1 MFETIKN
8 AFKIKEVRK
17 KILLTIMFVI
27 IYRLGCYITV
37 PGLSAITFDESQG
50 NGILGLLNS
59 ITGSALSQ
67 GTLFSLGI
75 SPYIN
80 ASIIVQLL
88 TVAIP
93 ALERMS
99 KEGDEGKAKINK
111 ITRWVT
117 LVLAI
122 VSAVGVVL
130 SLESSN
136 ANYINYNFLGG
147 EGVFAD
153 LYEGGLPAFLRAN
166 KWIMYIYIV
175 LILVGGS
182 MLTMWIGERITEY
195 GISNGISMLIFVG
208 IVATAVQQ
216 LFVSFSGVA
225 EQPLNLVSI
234 AVFLVTLVLVFMFI
248 VWVDGAERK
257 IKVQYAKQVKGNKM
271 YGGQSTFI
279 PIKVNASGV
288 MPLIFAYALMSFP
301 QMLIQTFWSKSAF
314 ATWWTT
320 WMTANGNACGI
331 AVYNVVLAVLI
342 FVFAYFYSQIQ
353 FNPIEIS
360 KNIQNNG
367 GFVTGIRPGR
377 ETSEYLARVV
387 RRITLWGAVFLTI
400 INLIPSVLFSLL
412 PKVLNIP
419 WNPTLVSSLSAT
431 GMLIVVSVALEFH
444 KALENQILMRHYKGF
459 LK

>member
-17 KILLTIMFVI
+17 KILFTILFVI
-27 IYRLGCYITV
+27 IYRLGCSITV
-37 PGLSAITFDESQG
+37 PGLSPIEFTSSQG
-50 NGILGLLNS
+50 QGILGLLNS

-67 GTLFSLGI
+67 GTLFALGI
-75 SPYIN
+75 TPYIN

-99 KEGDEGKAKINK
+99 KEGEEGKRKINI

-122 VSAVGVVL
+122 VSAVGIVL
-130 SLESSN
+130 SLAS
-136 ANYINYNFLGG
+136 ANPKYINYEFLGG
-147 EGVFAD
+147 KGV
-153 LYEGGLPAFLRAN
+153 LPGLHENGLPGFLEAH
-166 KWIMYIYIV
+166 KWIMYTYIIV
-175 LILVGGS
+175 ILVGGS

-208 IVATAVQQ
+208 IIATAAQQ
-216 LFVSFSGVA
+216 LYVSFAGVK
-225 EQPLNLVSI
+225 EEPLNLVSI

-288 MPLIFAYALMSFP
+288 MPLIFAYALVSFP
-301 QMLIQTFWSKSAF
+301 QMLIQTFWPNF
-314 ATWWTT
+314 TWWTK
-320 WMTANGNACGI
+320 WMTANGNWCGI
-331 AVYNVVLAVLI
+331 LVYNVVLAILI

-353 FNPIEIS
+353 FNPAEIS

-400 INLIPSVLFSLL
+400 INLIPSILFSLL
-412 PKVLNIP
+412 PRVLNIP